1 MRISLEEFSATVAA
15 IHAAG
20 AFPER
25 WPDAV
30 SAVAS
35 LVNSSGDT
43 AGRHGA
49 RDSLLGFD
57 AFGDAAAHQAS
68 DDFVKWLM
76 ALLAPHLQAA
86 REVQL
91 RLAEALPGRLAL
103 ASLDRLALAAFV
115 ADGSGAVHHLNAAA
129 RAFLADDGF
138 LRIADS
144 RLRFN
149 KNTLNAA
156 LDAAL
161 REATQTPSRSSVL
174 PIRSRRRDMYEVAV
188 SPLQGERANVS
199 DAPPLALVVIAGP
212 RPDAECIVRRVRP
225 LYGLTDAEA
234 RVMAALALGA
244 TVDEIA
250 RKHGVRPST
259 VRAQVR
265 SIFDKTEVHRQSDLV
280 RLALTGAPLVTAP
293 DC

>member
-15 IHAAG
+15 IHAAA

-43 AGRHGA
+43 AGRHGT
-49 RDSLLGFD
+49 RDNLLKFD
-57 AFGDAAAHQAS
+57 APRPAGDDS
-68 DDFVKWLM
+68 VEWLM

-86 REVQL
+86 KEVQL
-91 RLAEALPGRLAL
+91 RLAEALTGRLAL
-103 ASLDRLALAAFV
+103 ASLDRLAVAAFV
-115 ADGSGAVHHLNAAA
+115 VDGTGAVHHLNAAA
-129 RAFLADDGF
+129 RGFLADDGRV
-138 LRIADS
+138 RIADS

-161 REATQTPSRSSVL
+161 REATQTPSRFSLL
-174 PIRSRRRDMYEVAV
+174 PIRSSKREMYEVAV
-188 SPLQGERANVS
+188 SPLQGGRASGS
-199 DAPPLALVVIAGP
+199 DALPLALVVIAGP

-225 LYGLTDAEA
+225 LYGLTEAEA

-250 RKHGVRPST
+250 RTHGVRPST

-265 SIFDKTEVHRQSDLV
+265 SIFEKTGVHRQSDLV
-280 RLALTGAPLVTAP
+280 RLALTGAPIVAGP
-293 DC
+293 DF

>member
-15 IHAAG
+15 IHAAA

-35 LVNSSGDT
+35 LVNASGDT
-43 AGRHGA
+43 DGRHGA
-49 RDSLLGFD
+49 RDNLLGFD
-57 AFGDAAAHQAS
+57 ALGDDATRPAS
-68 DDFVKWLM
+68 DDSAKWLL
-76 ALLAPHLQAA
+76 ALLAPHWQAA
-86 REVQL
+86 KEMQL

-103 ASLDRLALAAFV
+103 ASLDRLAVAAFV
-115 ADGSGAVHHLNAAA
+115 VDGSGAVHHLNAAA
-129 RAFLADDGF
+129 RAFLAGDGCV
-138 LRIADS
+138 RITDS
-144 RLRFN
+144 RLRFS

-161 REATQTPSRSSVL
+161 REATQTPSRFSLLSV
-174 PIRSRRRDMYEVAV
+174 RAGKGEAYEVAV
-188 SPLQGERANVS
+188 SVLQRGRANTS
-199 DAPPLALVVIAGP
+199 DALQLALVVIAGP
-212 RPDAECIVRRVRP
+212 RPDAEYIVRRVRP
-225 LYGLTDAEA
+225 LYGLTEAEA

-250 RKHGVRPST
+250 RTHGVRPST

-265 SIFDKTEVHRQSDLV
+265 SIFDKTGVHRQSDLV
-280 RLALTGAPLVTAP
+280 RLALTGAPLVAAS

>member
-15 IHAAG
+15 IHAAA

-49 RDSLLGFD
+49 RDNLLGFN
-57 AFGDAAAHQAS
+57 ATRPAS
-68 DDFVKWLM
+68 DDSVKWLM
-76 ALLAPHLQAA
+76 ALLAPHFQAA

-103 ASLDRLALAAFV
+103 ASLDRLAVAAFV
-115 ADGSGAVHHLNAAA
+115 VDGSGAVHHLNAAA

-138 LRIADS
+138 VRIADS
-144 RLRFN
+144 RLRFS

-161 REATQTPSRSSVL
+161 REATQTPSRFSLL
-174 PIRSRRRDMYEVAV
+174 PIRSSKREMYEVAV
-188 SPLQGERANVS
+188 SPLQGGRANVS
-199 DAPPLALVVIAGP
+199 DAPLALVVIAGP

-225 LYGLTDAEA
+225 LYGLTEAEA

-250 RKHGVRPST
+250 RTHGVRPST

-265 SIFDKTEVHRQSDLV
+265 SIFDKTGVHRQSDLV
-280 RLALTGAPLVTAP
+280 RLALTGAPLVAAS

>member
-15 IHAAG
+15 IHAAA

-49 RDSLLGFD
+49 RDNLLGFN
-57 AFGDAAAHQAS
+57 ATRPAS
-68 DDFVKWLM
+68 DDSVKWLM
-76 ALLAPHLQAA
+76 ALLAPHFQAA

-103 ASLDRLALAAFV
+103 ASLDRLAVAAFV
-115 ADGSGAVHHLNAAA
+115 VDGSGAVHHLNAAA

-138 LRIADS
+138 VRIADS
-144 RLRFN
+144 RLRFS

-161 REATQTPSRSSVL
+161 REATQTPSRFSLL
-174 PIRSRRRDMYEVAV
+174 PIRSSKREMYEVAV
-188 SPLQGERANVS
+188 SPLQGGRANVS
-199 DAPPLALVVIAGP
+199 DAPLALVVIAGP

-225 LYGLTDAEA
+225 LYGLTEAEA

-250 RKHGVRPST
+250 RTHGVRPST

-280 RLALTGAPLVTAP
+280 RLALTGAPLVAAS